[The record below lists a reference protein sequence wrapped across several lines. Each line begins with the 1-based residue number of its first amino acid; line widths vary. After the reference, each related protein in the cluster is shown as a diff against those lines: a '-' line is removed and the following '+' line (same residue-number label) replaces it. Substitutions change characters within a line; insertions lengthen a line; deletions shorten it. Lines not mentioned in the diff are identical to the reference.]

1 MLKYQHPKILL
12 IDMAEDAAKLLETKG
27 YNVSVGSLGS
37 QYKVKQKNVFFPLC
51 RESSLPHNSQEQEII
66 ILDMCYDLNHASI
79 KENIEEPPDGIDEWW
94 VQHRRGYVNEKPLV
108 SSLRVKQDFDRIL
121 NTGGVFVIFAN
132 DVEFEKYYWGHKI
145 YSQNNFQE
153 EVYNN
158 WDFLTIL
165 GENANYKIKH
175 ARGDEFKRPQ
185 EIPENYIT
193 LQSLLFEHI
202 EGATYNCTFHLGSG
216 LPEKW
221 ITLLENKFCDAV
233 AGLIT
238 PSETKYGWD
247 GWVLILPDLKNKAS
261 FTTKLIEQIL
271 PTFIP
276 SMFTEQENASWVNHS
291 EYTLPA
297 VKQLNKEI
305 IEVREEANLK
315 IAALE
320 EKVENV
326 KNTYTYL
333 FSLLTET
340 GDDLVQAVIQTF
352 KILGFE
358 QVKDVDY
365 ELEQQGIQKQNRED
379 LQIHDD
385 ETKLIIEV
393 KGITR
398 FPSDDDSLAV
408 QKYVVLRMREWK
420 DVNIQGLTIINHLR
434 SLPPL
439 DRDNKL
445 PFRQEILDAAEAQRI
460 GLLTTWDLHRLAR
473 SFIQN
478 KWKHKEIKDLFY
490 QVGRIN
496 IVPSHYEF
504 IGTIKRFIEKQ
515 GILGIQIEE
524 SFLSIGD
531 RIAFEFPVAFEEQ
544 QCNSLEFENASIQV
558 AEIGMLVGTQTHLTK
573 EDVRLDSRVYRIRYN
588 KNDGND

>member
-1 MLKYQHPKILL
+1 
-12 IDMAEDAAKLLETKG
+12 MAEDAAKLLETKG

-66 ILDMCYDLNHASI
+66 VLDMCYDLNHASI
-79 KENIEEPPDGIDEWW
+79 KENIEQPPDGIDKWW
-94 VQHRRGYVNEKPLV
+94 VEHRRGYVNEKPLV
-108 SSLRVKQDFDRIL
+108 SSLVKQDFNRIL

-132 DVEFEKYYWGHKI
+132 DVESEKYYWGHKI
-145 YSQNNFQE
+145 YSQYNFQE
-153 EVYNN
+153 VTYNN
-158 WDFLTIL
+158 WHFLTIL
-165 GENANYKIKH
+165 GESANYKIKD

-202 EGATYNCTFHLGSG
+202 EGATYNCTFHLGSW

-221 ITLLENKFCDAV
+221 VTLLENKFGDAV

-238 PSETKYGWD
+238 PSETKYGRD

-297 VKQLNKEI
+297 VKKINKEI

-365 ELEQQGIQKQNRED
+365 ELAQQGIQKQNRED
-379 LQIHDD
+379 LQIHGY
-385 ETKLIIEV
+385 ETKLILEV

-434 SLPPL
+434 YLPPL

-504 IGTIKRFIEKQ
+504 IGTIKRFIEKK

-573 EDVRLDSRVYRIRYN
+573 EDVRLDSRVYKIRYN
-588 KNDGND
+588 KNDG